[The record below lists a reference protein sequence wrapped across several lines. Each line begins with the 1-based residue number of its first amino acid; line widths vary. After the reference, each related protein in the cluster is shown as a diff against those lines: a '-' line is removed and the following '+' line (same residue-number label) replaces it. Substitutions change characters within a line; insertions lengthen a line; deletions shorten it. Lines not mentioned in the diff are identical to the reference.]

1 MVFPDARRRR
11 LSYGRVMAGSSQ
23 PALEARGLVKVFG
36 EGAGAVRALRG
47 VDARVADGEF
57 VAIMGPSGSG
67 KSTLLH
73 IVGALDRPTDGSVEI
88 RGRRYD
94 NLDDRALTRLR
105 GEVFGFVFQFFNL
118 LPTLTAA
125 ENVLLPAL
133 VAGEPPGDYAART
146 DELLELVGLSDRAAH
161 LPAELSGGEQQR
173 VAIARALLRRP
184 EVLLADEPTG
194 NLDSAGGAMV
204 LGLLRRL
211 VDDGQT
217 VVMVTHDAGAAALAD
232 RVVFLRD
239 GRIVSEVSGGDG
251 DRVSEEL
258 RALQRVPVTVGE
270 EGA

>member
-1 MVFPDARRRR
+1 MTADPHP
-11 LSYGRVMAGSSQ
+11 L
-23 PALEARGLVKVFG
+23 ALEAHALVKVFG
-36 EGAGAVRALRG
+36 DGAGAVRALRG
-47 VDARVADGEF
+47 VDAAVANGEF

-73 IVGALDRPTDGSVEI
+73 ILGALDRPTGGSVEI
-88 RGRRYD
+88 GGRRYD
-94 NLDDRALTRLR
+94 DLDDKALTRLR

-133 VAGEPPGDYAART
+133 VAGEPPRDYADRT
-146 DELLELVGLSDRAAH
+146 DSLLALVGLSDRAGH

-184 EVLLADEPTG
+184 DVLLADEPTG
-194 NLDSAGGAMV
+194 NLDSAGGRMV

-217 VVMVTHDAGAAALAD
+217 VVMVTHDPAAAAQAD
-232 RVVFLRD
+232 RVVFLSD
-239 GRIVSEVSGGDG
+239 GQIVSEVAGGDDG
-251 DRVSEEL
+251 RVTDAL
-258 RALQRVPVTVGE
+258 RMLQTATVAGE
-270 EGA
+270 EAA